1 MKTGSDLIRLPIRAT
16 YTVNRATG
24 EITDRR
30 LDYADLPAAAV
41 AEFFLSRFGIDA
53 EPVEPSAAADN
64 S

>member
-1 MKTGSDLIRLPIRAT
+1 MEPGEMIRLPILAT
-16 YTVNRATG
+16 YTVSRATG
-24 EITDRR
+24 QITDRR
-30 LDYADLPAAAV
+30 FDYADLPAAAV